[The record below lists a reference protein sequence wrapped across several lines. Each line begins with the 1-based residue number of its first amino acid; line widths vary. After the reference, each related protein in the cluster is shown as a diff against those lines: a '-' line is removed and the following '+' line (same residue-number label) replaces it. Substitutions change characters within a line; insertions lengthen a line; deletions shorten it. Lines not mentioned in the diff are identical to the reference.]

1 MHNVSKKRSVG
12 RGRSRYPQPGFK
24 AHRGCHC
31 VRYLLLPHPSG
42 CLLDTVC
49 KNTAACHRGDGRRGH
64 HFLSR
69 VQMEKAS

>member
-1 MHNVSKKRSVG
+1 MHNVSKKQSVG
-12 RGRSRYPQPGFK
+12 RGRSRHPQPNFK

-42 CLLDTVC
+42 RLLAAVRKDT
-49 KNTAACHRGDGRRGH
+49 TACHRGAGRRGH